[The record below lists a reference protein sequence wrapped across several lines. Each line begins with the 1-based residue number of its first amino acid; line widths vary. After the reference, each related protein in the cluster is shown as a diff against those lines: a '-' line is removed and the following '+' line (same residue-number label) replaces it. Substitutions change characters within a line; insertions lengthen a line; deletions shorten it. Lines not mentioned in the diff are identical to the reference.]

1 MSENSYT
8 LNYWNVPGRG
18 ESIRIL
24 LALGGKEFKNN
35 YIPLPF
41 PLENPDD
48 QNPPPFDDG
57 TWGNLKPNTPWG
69 TLPTLSLPSG
79 EIIGQQR
86 SILRYLGKNIQYEG
100 ASLYPE
106 DSKSAALV
114 DGFMDMLEDIWPI
127 LIGLN
132 GTDSMETAP
141 LYSTML
147 GQGTLDDFLNPRM
160 IAGLG
165 DLASQFDF
173 LENAMSDSG
182 PFLLG
187 EKISCADILLFAALS
202 WWGAAVFPSMDK
214 MLDNRPK
221 LSISIHA
228 IGKIEAIS
236 NYYREMQNSRN
247 DMPTVGLTNYSDY
260 YKNFHFLCNLK

>member
-1 MSENSYT
+1 
-8 LNYWNVPGRG
+8 
-18 ESIRIL
+18 
-24 LALGGKEFKNN
+24 
-35 YIPLPF
+35 
-41 PLENPDD
+41 
-48 QNPPPFDDG
+48 
-57 TWGNLKPNTPWG
+57 
-69 TLPTLSLPSG
+69 
-79 EIIGQQR
+79 
-86 SILRYLGKNIQYEG
+86 
-100 ASLYPE
+100 
-106 DSKSAALV
+106 
-114 DGFMDMLEDIWPI
+114 
-127 LIGLN
+127 
-132 GTDSMETAP
+132 METAP

-260 YKNFHFLCNLK
+260 YKNFHFLCDIK